1 MYNAVVK
8 SPYVLGGW
16 YQILAR
22 IPRIPHQLRLI
33 SPEYQAHAGDKRV
46 DRKLARPYHL
56 GIVGLSEKD

>member
-1 MYNAVVK
+1 VK
-8 SPYVLGGW
+8 DQPYYKSG
-16 YQILAR
+16 I
-22 IPRIPHQLRLI
+22 I